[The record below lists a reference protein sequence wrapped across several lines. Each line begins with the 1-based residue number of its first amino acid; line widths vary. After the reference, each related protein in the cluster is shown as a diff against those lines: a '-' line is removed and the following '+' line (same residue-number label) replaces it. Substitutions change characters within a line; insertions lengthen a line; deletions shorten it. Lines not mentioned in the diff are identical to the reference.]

1 MALNNSQYDTIIRA
15 YEQKQLHNRNVLDKR
30 YKTVYNRLPELKEIN
45 DSISLLSV
53 NHARKLLDGDE
64 SALPALKDEIRKLS
78 EQKKT
83 LLLSAGFP
91 ADYLEPVYECED
103 CKDTGYIGNRKCHC
117 FHKAVIDL
125 LYTQSN
131 LQHILEKENF
141 DTFSLSYYSD
151 NHIDPNTCSS
161 SLTNMKNAYLT
172 CREFADTF
180 ADNFRNLFLYGD
192 TGVGKTFLSNCIA
205 KELIDHAYSVIY
217 FTAFELFDTI
227 AKSKFEKDN
236 TAEIM
241 YEHIF
246 NCDLLIIDD
255 LGTELS
261 NAFTVSQLFLCLN
274 ERLLRRKSTII
285 STNLSLE
292 SLVEIYSERTFS
304 RITSNYTMLKLT
316 GDDIRIKKKL
326 MNREAN

>member
-64 SALPALKDEIRKLS
+64 SALPALKEEIRKLS

-141 DTFSLSYYSD
+141 DTFSL
-151 NHIDPNTCSS
+151 
-161 SLTNMKNAYLT
+161 
-172 CREFADTF
+172 
-180 ADNFRNLFLYGD
+180 
-192 TGVGKTFLSNCIA
+192 
-205 KELIDHAYSVIY
+205 
-217 FTAFELFDTI
+217 
-227 AKSKFEKDN
+227 
-236 TAEIM
+236 
-241 YEHIF
+241 
-246 NCDLLIIDD
+246 
-255 LGTELS
+255 
-261 NAFTVSQLFLCLN
+261 
-274 ERLLRRKSTII
+274 
-285 STNLSLE
+285 
-292 SLVEIYSERTFS
+292 
-304 RITSNYTMLKLT
+304 
-316 GDDIRIKKKL
+316 
-326 MNREAN
+326 

>member
-64 SALPALKDEIRKLS
+64 SALPALKEEIRKLS

-151 NHIDPNTCSS
+151 NHIDPKTGRS
-161 SLTNMKNAYLT
+161 SLTNMKNVYLT

-180 ADNFRNLFLYGD
+180 ADNFRNLFLMV
-192 TGVGKTFLSNCIA
+192 TLAWEK
-205 KELIDHAYSVIY
+205 
-217 FTAFELFDTI
+217 LF
-227 AKSKFEKDN
+227 
-236 TAEIM
+236 
-241 YEHIF
+241 YP
-246 NCDLLIIDD
+246 
-255 LGTELS
+255 
-261 NAFTVSQLFLCLN
+261 TVSQKN
-274 ERLLRRKSTII
+274 
-285 STNLSLE
+285 
-292 SLVEIYSERTFS
+292 
-304 RITSNYTMLKLT
+304 
-316 GDDIRIKKKL
+316 
-326 MNREAN
+326 

>member
-64 SALPALKDEIRKLS
+64 SALPALKEEIRKLS
-78 EQKKT
+78 EQKKRC
-83 LLLSAGFP
+83 F
-91 ADYLEPVYECED
+91 YLPVSRQIIWSRSTKCED

-151 NHIDPNTCSS
+151 NHIDPKTGRS

-192 TGVGKTFLSNCIA
+192 TGVGK
-205 KELIDHAYSVIY
+205 
-217 FTAFELFDTI
+217 
-227 AKSKFEKDN
+227 
-236 TAEIM
+236 
-241 YEHIF
+241 IF
-246 NCDLLIIDD
+246 I
-255 LGTELS
+255 
-261 NAFTVSQLFLCLN
+261 QLY
-274 ERLLRRKSTII
+274 RK
-285 STNLSLE
+285 
-292 SLVEIYSERTFS
+292 
-304 RITSNYTMLKLT
+304 RIN
-316 GDDIRIKKKL
+316 
-326 MNREAN
+326 

>member
-64 SALPALKDEIRKLS
+64 SALPALKEEIRKLS

-151 NHIDPNTCSS
+151 NHIDPKTGRS

-246 NCDLLIIDD
+246 NC
-255 LGTELS
+255 
-261 NAFTVSQLFLCLN
+261 
-274 ERLLRRKSTII
+274 
-285 STNLSLE
+285 
-292 SLVEIYSERTFS
+292 
-304 RITSNYTMLKLT
+304 
-316 GDDIRIKKKL
+316 
-326 MNREAN
+326 